1 MYWDSD
7 VSDNGE
13 YRMTTEEISDLRS
26 KYRKVLSFAVITEII
41 RIYFKEL

>member
-1 MYWDSD
+1 M
-7 VSDNGE
+7 SDNGE

-41 RIYFKEL
+41 RISFEES